1 MSWFRR
7 GLRYRHS
14 LTRHSS
20 LGNVFLICIHSIG
33 VMDSHKCNEEMK
45 RAVEHYEKLRSQG
58 KWGSD
63 VDGLILAWI
72 RDSDDYRFGH
82 RGKWNKSLPEDTF
95 QRVAHMKLFNADGSE
110 AETSGNGL
118 CCLGQAIARV
128 LNVEKGVFQIIDEV
142 GGWGAKKEVSVEN
155 GLFDESKVKTT
166 MGFPDFGG
174 DKQNLDAKAV
184 VWPLA
189 EDAVFVDVG
198 NPHLVAL
205 VKDLDEVEIAQHGSE
220 AEKFFGTPVNV
231 EFIVPG
237 TDRRS
242 LEMKVW
248 ERGVGVTE
256 ACGTGAVASV
266 AACRKWGLI
275 DIGNGNDVVV
285 KMPGGEAIVSWE
297 ESSEEETSGD
307 KNQST
312 VSILYATRVKY
323 LGEYE
328 PN

>member
-1 MSWFRR
+1 MSWFGK
-7 GLRYRHS
+7 GLRYPHS

-20 LGNVFLICIHSIG
+20 LGNVFFICIHSIG

-45 RAVEHYEKLRSQG
+45 RAVKHFEKLRSQG

-128 LNVEKGVFQIIDEV
+128 LKVEKGVFQIIDEV
-142 GGWGAKKEVSVEN
+142 GGFESRKEVTVEN
-155 GLFDESKVKTT
+155 GLFGESKVKTT
-166 MGFPDFGG
+166 MGFPYFGG

-205 VKDLDEVEIAQHGSE
+205 VKNLDEVEIAQHGSE
-220 AEKFFGTPVNV
+220 AERFFGTPVNV

-242 LEMKVW
+242 IDMKVW
-248 ERGVGVTE
+248 ERGVGVTA

-266 AACRKWGLI
+266 AACKKWGLV

-285 KMPGGEAIVSWE
+285 KMPGGEAVVSWE
-297 ESSEEETSGD
+297 ESSEEKTSGD

>member
-7 GLRYRHS
+7 GLRHPYL
-14 LTRHSS
+14 LTKHSS
-20 LGNVFLICIHSIG
+20 LENVFLICVHSIG
-33 VMDSHKCNEEMK
+33 VMDSYKCNEEMK
-45 RAVEHYEKLRSQG
+45 RAVQYFEKLRSQG

-63 VDGLILAWI
+63 VDGLILAWV
-72 RDSDDYRFGH
+72 RDSEDSRFGH
-82 RGKWNKSLPEDTF
+82 RHTWNRDLPEDVF
-95 QRVAHMKLFNADGSE
+95 QRKAHMRLFNADGSE

-118 CCLGQAIARV
+118 CCLGQAIARALKV
-128 LNVEKGVFQIIDEV
+128 GKGVFQVIDEV
-142 GGWGAKKEVSVEN
+142 RSSEARKEVTVEN

-166 MGFPDFGG
+166 MGFPYFGG

-198 NPHLVAL
+198 NPHLVAR
-205 VKDLDEVEIAQHGSE
+205 VKDLADIEIAEHGKK
-220 AEKFFGTPVNV
+220 AELSFGTPVNV

-242 LEMKVW
+242 IEMKVW
-248 ERGVGVTE
+248 ERGVGITE

-266 AACRKWGLI
+266 AACQKWGLV
-275 DIGNGNDVVV
+275 DLGPGSDVVV

-297 ESSEEETSGD
+297 ESSGKELSGD
-307 KNQST
+307 KNLST
-312 VSILYATRVKY
+312 VPILYSTHVKY